1 MSPHYHFIINPVAG
15 SGHAK
20 IVWPK
25 LRQILQTRNISYSF
39 DESRYPGHTEKL
51 CRQYALNHPQAVI
64 VLLGG
69 DGTLHE
75 AVNGLHKETKVSA
88 TLAYIPCGSGNDF
101 ARGLSIPADP
111 VKALDKILAAKAPRL
126 VDIGH
131 YTEKFRNE
139 SAFFTNN
146 IGIGFDAQIVYLTN
160 HSPLKRWLN
169 KYHLGFLSY
178 AALFFK
184 ALKKQPT
191 FKLEVTNPKGHQVF
205 EQAFLCTTTNH
216 PYFGGGVNLM
226 PTAKI
231 NDGKLDLVVIEKKRT
246 WPFLRLFLL
255 MILPGHF
262 HIFSRRVHH
271 LQAPKLKL
279 AVSSAEHGQADGEE
293 MGTEPFE
300 ISFSINQQA
309 FLY

>member
-75 AVNGLHKETKVSA
+75 AVNGLHKKTKVSA

-111 VKALDKILAAKAPRL
+111 VKA
-126 VDIGH
+126 V
-131 YTEKFRNE
+131 RNI
-139 SAFFTNN
+139 AC
-146 IGIGFDAQIVYLTN
+146 L
-160 HSPLKRWLN
+160 
-169 KYHLGFLSY
+169 
-178 AALFFK
+178 
-184 ALKKQPT
+184 
-191 FKLEVTNPKGHQVF
+191 
-205 EQAFLCTTTNH
+205 
-216 PYFGGGVNLM
+216 
-226 PTAKI
+226 
-231 NDGKLDLVVIEKKRT
+231 
-246 WPFLRLFLL
+246 
-255 MILPGHF
+255 
-262 HIFSRRVHH
+262 
-271 LQAPKLKL
+271 
-279 AVSSAEHGQADGEE
+279 
-293 MGTEPFE
+293 
-300 ISFSINQQA
+300 
-309 FLY
+309 